1 LAGTAFSGKEEEGP
15 VQRRWYIPVY
25 HVAAL
30 AGAIAGY
37 VLKQIFTAKKIKAS
51 ESLAARIVE
60 ESKKEAETIKKE
72 AIIQAKEN
80 LLKMKADFDRETKE
94 VKGELEGLERRIRT
108 KEENLDKRVDS
119 LSQKE
124 NNIEGREKT

>member
-1 LAGTAFSGKEEEGP
+1 MLNGGLYVLF
-15 VQRRWYIPVY
+15 II
-25 HVAAL
+25 VAAL

-119 LSQKE
+119 LS
-124 NNIEGREKT
+124 